1 MAKLKAVIFDMDGVI
16 IDSEPIYF
24 EIERSL
30 FDKLGVDISQ
40 KEHES
45 FVGMT
50 MEGLWEKITDQYQ
63 LEDTIEDLTRLHKD
77 SVFQYM
83 SEAKELPI
91 VKYIKELIEEL
102 RNRKIKLALASSS
115 PKKLIEIIL
124 AKLNLQDSFDLIISG
139 EEVEKG
145 KPAPDIF
152 TEAAYR
158 LDLNPNDC
166 IVIEDSTNGVKAAK
180 AAMMKCIGFQNIN
193 SGNQD
198 LSLADITVDS
208 IGEIDAKLLK
218 NLF

>member
-1 MAKLKAVIFDMDGVI
+1 MSKLEAVIFDMDGVI

-24 EIERSL
+24 KIERDL
-30 FDKLGVDISQ
+30 FDELGLDVSQ

-50 MEGLWEKITDQYQ
+50 MEGLWEKMTDEYQ
-63 LEDTIEDLTRLHKD
+63 LEETIEDLTKLHKD
-77 SVFQYM
+77 SVFKYM

-91 VKYIKELIEEL
+91 VEYIKELIEEL
-102 RNRKIKLALASSS
+102 RNRKIKLAVASSS

-124 AKLNLQDSFDLIISG
+124 TKFNLQDSFDLIISG

-158 LDLNPNDC
+158 LDINPNDC
-166 IVIEDSTNGVKAAK
+166 VVIEDSSNGVKAAK

-193 SGNQD
+193 SGDQD

-208 IGEIDAKLLK
+208 IGKIDVKLLK
-218 NLF
+218 GLF

>member
-1 MAKLKAVIFDMDGVI
+1 MAELKAVIFDMDGVI

-24 EIERSL
+24 EIERDL
-30 FDKLGVDISQ
+30 FDELGLDISQ
-40 KEHES
+40 REHES

-50 MEGLWEKITDQYQ
+50 MEGLWERVTAKYQ
-63 LEDTIEDLTRLHKD
+63 LEETIQDLTRLHKD
-77 SVFQYM
+77 SAFQYM

-91 VKYIKELIEEL
+91 VEYIKELLEKL
-102 RNRKIKLALASSS
+102 KSRKIKIAVASSS
-115 PKKLIEIIL
+115 PKNLIEIIL
-124 AKLNLQDSFDLIISG
+124 TKLNLHDFFDLIISG

-152 TEAAYR
+152 TEASRR
-158 LDLNPNDC
+158 LNINPNSC
-166 IVIEDSTNGVKAAK
+166 VVIEDSTNGVKAAK

-198 LSLADITVDS
+198 LSTADIIVDS